1 MDKIDTDTFASSKIL
16 FPRLLCKQVF
26 AYSHTAC
33 KGSYNPSMEAIIQVL
48 REKISAASTF
58 DEACE
63 ITVRELRCLVPHFGW
78 VGIYVRQGEELVL
91 TAWDGPEA
99 TQHVRIPV
107 GQGICG
113 LAARTGETVVV
124 DDVNADPRY
133 LACFPQTRSE
143 IVVPIYAGDNVI
155 GEIDIDSDKANAFTD
170 EDRQLVERIAA
181 TLGGLHP

>member
-1 MDKIDTDTFASSKIL
+1 M
-16 FPRLLCKQVF
+16 
-26 AYSHTAC
+26 
-33 KGSYNPSMEAIIQVL
+33 NAIIESL
-48 REKISAASTF
+48 REKIASVSSF

-63 ITVRELRCLVPHFGW
+63 VTVRELRRLVAHFSW
-78 VGIYVRQGEELVL
+78 VGIYMRQGEELAL

-124 DDVNADPRY
+124 GDVNADPRY

-143 IVVPIYAGDNVI
+143 IVVPIYSGDDVI
-155 GEIDIDSDKANAFTD
+155 GEIDIDSDKTDAFVD
-170 EDRQLVERIAA
+170 DDRNLLEDVAHLLSGSAQ
-181 TLGGLHP
+181 

>member
-1 MDKIDTDTFASSKIL
+1 M
-16 FPRLLCKQVF
+16 
-26 AYSHTAC
+26 
-33 KGSYNPSMEAIIQVL
+33 NAIIESL
-48 REKISAASTF
+48 REKIAAAPSF

-63 ITVRELRCLVPHFGW
+63 ITVRELRRIGPQFNW
-78 VGIYVRQGEELVL
+78 VGIYMRQGEELVL
-91 TAWDGPEA
+91 TAWGGPEA

-113 LAARTGETVVV
+113 LAARTGETVIVG
-124 DDVNADPRY
+124 DVNADPRY

-170 EDRQLVERIAA
+170 EDRQLLEGVARLLVDLA
-181 TLGGLHP
+181 L